1 MVVVTGRA
9 ERYVDVQ
16 TVQDH
21 VDACFQA
28 SLAGIDLAK
37 CRKPGVPA
45 WEGKG
50 EVRRGRERKR
60 GRKTERDRAKPKEG
74 GEKKTV
80 EPAGEERKRESRRSP
95 SRTDCRT
102 IVEWQS
108 MRKMKNEMPGTLM
121 EHRTHYAARQSAA
134 RRGMVTA
141 RHGAAWRGM

>member
-1 MVVVTGRA
+1 MVVTERA

-50 EVRRGRERKR
+50 EVRQGRERE
-60 GRKTERDRAKPKEG
+60 RKIERDGAKPKEG
-74 GEKKTV
+74 GEKKIV
-80 EPAGEERKRESRRSP
+80 ELAGGRKRELRRSP
-95 SRTDCRT
+95 SWTDCRT
-102 IVEWQS
+102 IVEWRS
-108 MRKMKNEMPGTLM
+108 M
-121 EHRTHYAARQSAA
+121 
-134 RRGMVTA
+134 
-141 RHGAAWRGM
+141 

>member
-1 MVVVTGRA
+1 MVVTERA

-50 EVRRGRERKR
+50 EVRQGRERQREKGRLSETGRNRKR
-60 GRKTERDRAKPKEG
+60 
-74 GEKKTV
+74 V
-80 EPAGEERKRESRRSP
+80 ERKR
-95 SRTDCRT
+95 
-102 IVEWQS
+102 
-108 MRKMKNEMPGTLM
+108 
-121 EHRTHYAARQSAA
+121 
-134 RRGMVTA
+134 
-141 RHGAAWRGM
+141 

>member
-50 EVRRGRERKR
+50 EVQRGRERER
-60 GRKTERDRAKPKEG
+60 EEGRLSETERNRKR
-74 GEKKTV
+74 V
-80 EPAGEERKRESRRSP
+80 ERKR
-95 SRTDCRT
+95 
-102 IVEWQS
+102 Q
-108 MRKMKNEMPGTLM
+108 
-121 EHRTHYAARQSAA
+121 
-134 RRGMVTA
+134 
-141 RHGAAWRGM
+141 

>member
-50 EVRRGRERKR
+50 EVRRGRERER
-60 GRKTERDRAKPKEG
+60 EEGRLSETERNRKR
-74 GEKKTV
+74 V
-80 EPAGEERKRESRRSP
+80 ERKRQWSLLERNERGNRGDRRVGPIAGRSLNGKVCE
-95 SRTDCRT
+95 R
-102 IVEWQS
+102 
-108 MRKMKNEMPGTLM
+108 
-121 EHRTHYAARQSAA
+121 
-134 RRGMVTA
+134 
-141 RHGAAWRGM
+141 

>member
-50 EVRRGRERKR
+50 DEEEREREREKGRLSETGRNRKR
-60 GRKTERDRAKPKEG
+60 M
-74 GEKKTV
+74 EKK
-80 EPAGEERKRESRRSP
+80 
-95 SRTDCRT
+95 
-102 IVEWQS
+102 IVEFVPE
-108 MRKMKNEMPGTLM
+108 RNDG
-121 EHRTHYAARQSAA
+121 RGNRGD
-134 RRGMVTA
+134 RRVGPIA
-141 RHGAAWRGM
+141 GNDR

>member
-45 WEGKG
+45 REGKG
-50 EVRRGRERKR
+50 EVRRGE
-60 GRKTERDRAKPKEG
+60 E
-74 GEKKTV
+74 
-80 EPAGEERKRESRRSP
+80 GEERGRE
-95 SRTDCRT
+95 
-102 IVEWQS
+102 
-108 MRKMKNEMPGTLM
+108 K
-121 EHRTHYAARQSAA
+121 
-134 RRGMVTA
+134 
-141 RHGAAWRGM
+141 

>member
-1 MVVVTGRA
+1 VVVTGRA

-50 EVRRGRERKR
+50 EVRRGKERERERKR
-60 GRKTERDRAKPKEG
+60 EDKRERKTEQDRAKED
-74 GEKKTV
+74 GEKKIEITGEDERGNRGDHRV
-80 EPAGEERKRESRRSP
+80 GPIAGRSLKYVKDEE
-95 SRTDCRT
+95 
-102 IVEWQS
+102 
-108 MRKMKNEMPGTLM
+108 
-121 EHRTHYAARQSAA
+121 
-134 RRGMVTA
+134 
-141 RHGAAWRGM
+141 

>member
-50 EVRRGRERKR
+50 EVSARKRARKR
-60 GRKTERDRAKPKEG
+60 GRDTELRDRAEL
-74 GEKKTV
+74 
-80 EPAGEERKRESRRSP
+80 ERGKR
-95 SRTDCRT
+95 
-102 IVEWQS
+102 
-108 MRKMKNEMPGTLM
+108 
-121 EHRTHYAARQSAA
+121 
-134 RRGMVTA
+134 
-141 RHGAAWRGM
+141 

>member
-50 EVRRGRERKR
+50 DEEREREKERKGEKRPPGRDSMRRG
-60 GRKTERDRAKPKEG
+60 
-74 GEKKTV
+74 
-80 EPAGEERKRESRRSP
+80 
-95 SRTDCRT
+95 
-102 IVEWQS
+102 
-108 MRKMKNEMPGTLM
+108 
-121 EHRTHYAARQSAA
+121 
-134 RRGMVTA
+134 
-141 RHGAAWRGM
+141 